1 MYRGVKLFPVLPPMS
16 HMLAQPR
23 LDAQQR
29 GRRAPAEGS
38 VARGRLPYPFEKP
51 EQARG
56 LGNPLPRTEEV
67 LRLGRKVFAHNCLI
81 CHGPLADGTPILTAA
96 YGGRP
101 ANLQSRKYLGL
112 SDGEIY
118 HTIMKGENAMPRLG
132 DGFTEDERWAVI
144 HYIRALQRAQHAKDG
159 DL

>member
-1 MYRGVKLFPVLPPMS
+1 MHIHERNAEKKRLNGLMLKSPMKVF
-16 HMLAQPR
+16 AVF
-23 LDAQQR
+23 
-29 GRRAPAEGS
+29 GE
-38 VARGRLPYPFEKP
+38 
-51 EQARG
+51 
-56 LGNPLPRTEEV
+56 
-67 LRLGRKVFAHNCLI
+67 LGRKVFAHNCLI